1 MSRSTFRS
9 PLSSRRRGQAAV
21 IGLLTAGMIALAGQG
36 TAFAAEQ
43 PAESRTAATTVA
55 ADRTGNVTLSVPGID
70 PIAWL
75 ETVGDVISD
84 VVTPKKDN
92 TDWQ

>member
-21 IGLLTAGMIALAGQG
+21 VGLLTAGMIALAGQG

-43 PAESRTAATTVA
+43 PAESRTATTVA

-75 ETVGDVISD
+75 ETVGDAISD